1 MVGQASEPAN
11 WTDTNANSGRF
22 DHYQQVDDNGNTPQ
36 NQEDQNHAHE
46 NQDEDICSCS
56 LAKDTNI
63 KTISSSFNNNGGN
76 NNIGKGVMSG
86 KNSFTTASTSPYILS
101 LSTSRQHSNH
111 HVLSSPSR
119 HPSTAG
125 NALVG
130 MGSPKRK
137 RRSKKST
144 PPSAIL
150 PPLDIQQQTLH
161 HHLTRRSAAARK
173 AARVHTVPAMVLS
186 GASPKS
192 TGIKHQS
199 THHSSTTASTRPRP
213 HSANQPINSRGQPN
227 SQHGQEALMSY
238 PSAHVGKNS
247 SSAVLLSPI
256 HHRRARHHGAH
267 LKNSSTS
274 NTPERHYY
282 HSHHRKLLCTPEKMA
297 RRREVNKI
305 ETVRILR
312 ARPAF
317 YPIKE
322 KPTID
327 TDKQSG
333 HHRSNLAAKLTD
345 SKGFSNMTANSNNN
359 DSAGNF
365 TDHLFDLQGHSNSV
379 LGKHITLR
387 MDRAGDLKRKR
398 RHNLVLPPT
407 VNLQQR

>member
-1 MVGQASEPAN
+1 VVGQSSEPTTFTGQN
-11 WTDTNANSGRF
+11 LISRSPEQ
-22 DHYQQVDDNGNTPQ
+22 HQQVDDNGNTRQQATKQDHIHQ
-36 NQEDQNHAHE
+36 NQE
-46 NQDEDICSCS
+46 EDICSCS
-56 LAKDTNI
+56 LAKETNI
-63 KTISSSFNNNGGN
+63 RTISSSLNNNGNG
-76 NNIGKGVMSG
+76 ISLSKGGLSG
-86 KNSFTTASTSPYILS
+86 KSSYTTTSTSPYILS

-119 HPSTAG
+119 HTSTMVS
-125 NALVG
+125 LVG

-186 GASPKS
+186 GAAPKS
-192 TGIKHQS
+192 PGIKQS
-199 THHSSTTASTRPRP
+199 SQITSASVSIRPRP
-213 HSANQPINSRGQPN
+213 HSATHPMNPRGQQN
-227 SQHGQEALMSY
+227 SQFGQEALIAY
-238 PSAHVGKNS
+238 PNS
-247 SSAVLLSPI
+247 SKTPSSAVLLSPI
-256 HHRRARHHGAH
+256 HQRRSRHHGVH
-267 LKNSSTS
+267 LKNSSP
-274 NTPERHYY
+274 NATPERHYY
-282 HSHHRKLLCTPEKMA
+282 HNHHRKLLCTPEKMA
-297 RRREVNKI
+297 RRREINKI

-322 KPTID
+322 KQTID
-327 TDKQSG
+327 PDKHPG
-333 HHRSNLAAKLTD
+333 HHRTNLSAKLSD
-345 SKGFSNMTANSNNN
+345 LKSSSHMHGNLNMN
-359 DSAGNF
+359 DGSGHS
-365 TDHLFDLQGHSNSV
+365 TEPLFDLQGHGNPV